1 MINTQHE
8 SDTDSELR
16 YARTFAINNRPMS
29 EILLGFP
36 SSTSYLKIRQEGA
49 SIRDFSVN
57 SIKILT
63 SPPYKY
69 IEQAEKSKAW
79 PYHYYEDYLQPVKID
94 ATHTMLSVG
103 KTGFGPEHGVSPYL
117 DYDIES
123 SSQEKVVLSSL
134 DRLRNLGHLKT
145 FELIPD
151 GLKITDDVINLSAD
165 TQRLSL
171 GEHLYFDC
179 KENCIPEITFH
190 HDGDEDS
197 SILKALSDRGE
208 VIAGTMT
215 DFWPLLKSGVESLQA
230 EFAGL
235 LQLQIPDGRHI
246 EIMAMAESDG
256 KPKMVDL
263 QIWHRNDTD
272 TICFEPIIGS
282 TKPAGSKTRRSQIE
296 VNPGESFSLTTS
308 LKLLLPKS

>member
-8 SDTDSELR
+8 SDTKSDLR
-16 YARTFAINNRPMS
+16 YARIFAINDRPMS
-29 EILLGFP
+29 EILLGLP
-36 SSTSYLKIRQEGA
+36 SSASYLKIRQEGA

-69 IEQAEKSKAW
+69 IKQTEKSRAW
-79 PYHYYEDYLQPVKID
+79 PYHYYEDFLQPVKID
-94 ATHTMLSVG
+94 ATHTMLPVG

-145 FELIPD
+145 LELIPN
-151 GLKITDDVINLSAD
+151 GLIITDDIINLSAN

-179 KENCIPEITFH
+179 KENFIPEITLQH
-190 HDGDEDS
+190 NSDKDS
-197 SILKALSDRGE
+197 SVLKILNDRGE
-208 VIAGTMT
+208 IIAGTMA
-215 DFWPLLKSGVESLQA
+215 DFWPVLKGGVESLQA

-235 LQLQIPDGRHI
+235 LELQAPDGRHI
-246 EIMAMAESDG
+246 EIKAVAESNG
-256 KPKMVDL
+256 KPKRVDL
-263 QIWHRNDTD
+263 LIWHQKDTD

-308 LKLLLPKS
+308 LKLLLPNS